1 MNDLFKA
8 LSDPSRRKIIQLLK
22 EGDLTAGEI
31 ADHFD
36 MAKPSISHHLNLLK
50 QANLVLSQKQG
61 QNVIYSLNTTTLQ
74 DALSFFFDLINKE
87 ILIMK
92 TKNIFFKSIFI
103 LTICSILL
111 TLYFYPN
118 LPNEIPIHF
127 DYLGNPDNYGP
138 RSFTFFTA
146 FYHL

>member
-31 ADHFD
+31 ANHFD

-50 QANLVLSQKQG
+50 QANLVLSQKQC

-74 DALSFFFDLINKE
+74 DALSFFFDLINKGDSDHE
-87 ILIMK
+87 
-92 TKNIFFKSIFI
+92 N
-103 LTICSILL
+103 
-111 TLYFYPN
+111 
-118 LPNEIPIHF
+118 
-127 DYLGNPDNYGP
+127 
-138 RSFTFFTA
+138 
-146 FYHL
+146 

>member
-36 MAKPSISHHLNLLK
+36 MSKPSISHHLNLLK

-61 QNVIYSLNTTTLQ
+61 QNVIYSLNITTLQ
-74 DALSFFFDLINKE
+74 DALSFFFDLINKGDSDHE
-87 ILIMK
+87 
-92 TKNIFFKSIFI
+92 N
-103 LTICSILL
+103 
-111 TLYFYPN
+111 
-118 LPNEIPIHF
+118 
-127 DYLGNPDNYGP
+127 
-138 RSFTFFTA
+138 
-146 FYHL
+146 

>member
-31 ADHFD
+31 ANHFD

-74 DALSFFFDLINKE
+74 DALSFFFDLINKGDSDHE
-87 ILIMK
+87 
-92 TKNIFFKSIFI
+92 N
-103 LTICSILL
+103 
-111 TLYFYPN
+111 
-118 LPNEIPIHF
+118 
-127 DYLGNPDNYGP
+127 
-138 RSFTFFTA
+138 
-146 FYHL
+146 

>member
-74 DALSFFFDLINKE
+74 GALSFFFDLINKGDSDHE
-87 ILIMK
+87 
-92 TKNIFFKSIFI
+92 N
-103 LTICSILL
+103 
-111 TLYFYPN
+111 
-118 LPNEIPIHF
+118 
-127 DYLGNPDNYGP
+127 
-138 RSFTFFTA
+138 
-146 FYHL
+146 

>member
-1 MNDLFKA
+1 MNALFKA

-22 EGDLTAGEI
+22 EGDLAAGEI

-74 DALSFFFDLINKE
+74 DALSFFFDLINKGDSDHE
-87 ILIMK
+87 
-92 TKNIFFKSIFI
+92 N
-103 LTICSILL
+103 
-111 TLYFYPN
+111 
-118 LPNEIPIHF
+118 
-127 DYLGNPDNYGP
+127 
-138 RSFTFFTA
+138 
-146 FYHL
+146 

>member
-61 QNVIYSLNTTTLQ
+61 QNVIYSPNTTTLQ
-74 DALSFFFDLINKE
+74 DALSFFFDLINKGD
-87 ILIMK
+87 
-92 TKNIFFKSIFI
+92 S
-103 LTICSILL
+103 
-111 TLYFYPN
+111 
-118 LPNEIPIHF
+118 
-127 DYLGNPDNYGP
+127 DYEN
-138 RSFTFFTA
+138 
-146 FYHL
+146 

>member
-74 DALSFFFDLINKE
+74 DALSFFFDLINKGDSDHE
-87 ILIMK
+87 
-92 TKNIFFKSIFI
+92 N
-103 LTICSILL
+103 
-111 TLYFYPN
+111 
-118 LPNEIPIHF
+118 
-127 DYLGNPDNYGP
+127 
-138 RSFTFFTA
+138 
-146 FYHL
+146 

>member
-31 ADHFD
+31 ANHFD

-74 DALSFFFDLINKE
+74 DALSFFFDLINKGD
-87 ILIMK
+87 
-92 TKNIFFKSIFI
+92 S
-103 LTICSILL
+103 
-111 TLYFYPN
+111 
-118 LPNEIPIHF
+118 
-127 DYLGNPDNYGP
+127 DYEN
-138 RSFTFFTA
+138 
-146 FYHL
+146 